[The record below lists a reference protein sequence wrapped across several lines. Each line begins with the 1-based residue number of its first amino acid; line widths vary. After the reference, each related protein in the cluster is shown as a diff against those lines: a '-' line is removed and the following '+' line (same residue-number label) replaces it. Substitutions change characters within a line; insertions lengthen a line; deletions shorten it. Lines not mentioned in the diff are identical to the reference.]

1 MTTEICGEAG
11 GTGASM
17 PGLPPASWANLAAV
31 RPFGEVSSRLA
42 RRVLALAGT
51 RLGIGIVFLVAL
63 AVWWLEALVIP
74 LGEGRDLGTYLG
86 GYVQLFQSH
95 PIDLGYVLGRTPLAM
110 LVIGGLLDFAG
121 GALAEPVVS
130 VLYAGS
136 IVAWFLTARM
146 FGARAAVLT
155 ALVLLL
161 YPGYGIL
168 FHELSSDAL
177 FAAGFAGWAL
187 LFVRVLRAP
196 TPVGFGLVGLGVGIL
211 ALIRPGN
218 QALLVL
224 AVVPLLLRA
233 PWRTRLVS
241 TAALVIPAV
250 VLVAG
255 WAIHNGIRYDN
266 YTVARGGNAT
276 VPFFRA
282 FVTDK
287 IVRQSNGPASREL
300 ARAVE
305 RDLLRKEPYRSYGI
319 TLDDFFTKASPRM
332 QVDLLALTDRIK
344 GWHTNYRW
352 LRDVGVEAVRTHPAT
367 YTRGVLG
374 SISGML
380 RLALYRTPASSGG
393 SAGEG
398 GGAGTVVAGL
408 PKPSEGEPIP
418 APHEGGVTT
427 PDNSIYTVWTSPTE
441 HHLVFVHPGD
451 AQRYTALHE
460 RMDELA
466 ANLPDRRGS
475 PSLAHRLNQA
485 SRWFPPPILWL
496 LLGLGALA
504 VRRTRGALALAVPAV
519 AGLVV
524 IVISALGL
532 PAEPHYSVPVAP
544 AFVLLGIGALLAPR
558 REHSAA
564 AWRTAV
570 AHRRTRLVA
579 GVAVGAL
586 AAAWAVKTYVTK
598 IHNYWNAGQAPHD
611 LEVFLGAASKVVHAA
626 SPYTYL
632 ADQTYAYPPLLAF
645 LASPL
650 EPLSAGWATLL
661 WTLVSL
667 AAVAAALWLLGVRD
681 WRCFALAA
689 AFPFTRSAVGL
700 GTVGPLLLLAVAAAW
715 HRRDRLVEPAA
726 AVGAAIALKLFVWP
740 VAVWLALTRRIRPA
754 VAAVGFALAFV
765 VVPWAAIGFA
775 GLGDYSHLL
784 RRLADDEASSSYS
797 VVALAVRAHL
807 PEGVGYALAL
817 VATAAL
823 LAGAW
828 WVARD
833 TGRSRRDRD
842 VAVLTLTLA
851 AALAAS
857 PIVWVHYFLLLL
869 VPLALTRPR
878 LTPLWFLPFAYYP
891 LGESAWPAGDAGKL
905 ALALAVT
912 VVLLVA
918 GIWRDPSRVVLAGRA
933 RVTGLRR
940 GGRRFGAAE
949 VTKAP

>member
-42 RRVLALAGT
+42 RRVVALAET
-51 RLGIGIVFLVAL
+51 RRGIGIVFLVAL

-86 GYVQLFQSH
+86 GYAQLFQSH

-110 LVIGGLLDFAG
+110 LAVGGLLDFAG

-136 IVAWFLTARM
+136 IVAWFLVARK
-146 FGARAAVLT
+146 FSTRAALLT

-177 FAAGFAGWAL
+177 FAAGFAGWTL
-187 LFVRVLRAP
+187 LLVRVLRAP
-196 TPVGFGLVGLGVGIL
+196 APVGWGLVGLGVGIL

-233 PWRTRLVS
+233 TWRTRLVS
-241 TAALVIPAV
+241 TAAFVVPAV
-250 VLVAG
+250 VLVGG

-287 IVRQSNGPASREL
+287 IVRPSNGPATREL

-305 RDLLRKEPYRSYGI
+305 RDLLPKEPYRSYGI
-319 TLDDFFTKASPRM
+319 TLDDFFKEASPRM
-332 QVDLLALTDRIK
+332 QVDLLALSDRLK

-352 LRDVGVEAVRTHPAT
+352 LRDVGVEAVRTHPAR

-380 RLALYRTPASSGG
+380 RLALYRTPASP
-393 SAGEG
+393 APAEG
-398 GGAGTVVAGL
+398 GGAATVVAGL

-418 APHEGGVTT
+418 AAHEGGVTT

-451 AQRYTALHE
+451 AQRYAALHR
-460 RMDELA
+460 RMDALA
-466 ANLPDRRGS
+466 ANLPDRGGS

-485 SRWFPPPILWL
+485 SRWFPPPFLWL
-496 LLGLGALA
+496 LLGIGALA
-504 VRRTRGALALAVPAV
+504 IRRTRGALALAVPPI

-524 IVISALGL
+524 IVLSALGL

-544 AFVLLGIGALLAPR
+544 AFVVLGLGALLAPR
-558 REHSAA
+558 REQSAA
-564 AWRTAV
+564 AWRSVIA
-570 AHRRTRLVA
+570 RRETRLVA
-579 GVAVGAL
+579 GIAVGAV

-598 IHNYWNAGQAPHD
+598 IHNYWHAGQAPHD
-611 LEVFLGAASKVVHAA
+611 LEVFLGAATKVIHAA
-626 SPYTYL
+626 SPYTYV

-645 LASPL
+645 LVSPL

-700 GTVGPLLLLAVAAAW
+700 GTVGPLLLLAVALAW
-715 HRRDRLVEPAA
+715 HRRNRLLEPGV
-726 AVGAAIALKLFVWP
+726 AVGAAVALKLFVWP
-740 VAVWLALTRRIRPA
+740 VALWLAFTRRIRPA
-754 VAAVGFALAFV
+754 AAAAGFALAFV
-765 VVPWAAIGFA
+765 LIPWAAIGFA

-823 LAGAW
+823 LAGAF

-833 TGRSRRDRD
+833 ARRSQRDRD

-851 AALAAS
+851 AALAVS
-857 PIVWVHYFLLLL
+857 PIVWIHYFLLLL

-878 LTPLWFLPFAYYP
+878 LTLLWFLPFAYYP
-891 LGESAWPAGDAGKL
+891 LGESAWPAGDARKL
-905 ALALAVT
+905 ALALTAT
-912 VVLLVA
+912 IVLLMA
-918 GIWRDPSRVVLAGRA
+918 GIWRDPGRVALAVKSRA
-933 RVTGLRR
+933 TGLRR